1 MPKKRSVDAGM
12 TLLAKELHLRLA
24 MEYGHEVDFV
34 LMAVDSERPH
44 YVDITTN
51 SKDSQLFNV
60 MLSAINDT
68 VRDGRTFVV
77 PKGGNA

>member
-1 MPKKRSVDAGM
+1 MPKKHSDDAGM
-12 TLLAKELHLRLA
+12 TQLAKELHLRLA
-24 MEYGHEVDFV
+24 MEYGHPVDFV
-34 LMAVDSERPH
+34 LMAVDNERPH

-60 MLSAINDT
+60 MLSAVNET
-68 VRDGRTFVV
+68 VRDGKTFVM

>member
-1 MPKKRSVDAGM
+1 MPKKHSVDVGM

-34 LMAVDSERPH
+34 LLAVDNERPH

-60 MLSAINDT
+60 VLSAVNES
-68 VRDGRTFVV
+68 VRHGQSFVV